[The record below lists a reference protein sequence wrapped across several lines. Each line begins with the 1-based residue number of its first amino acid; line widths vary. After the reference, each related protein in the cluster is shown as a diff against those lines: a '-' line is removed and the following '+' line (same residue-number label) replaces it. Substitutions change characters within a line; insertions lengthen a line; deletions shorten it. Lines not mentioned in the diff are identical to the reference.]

1 VKRRTVFNA
10 KRKKAPNPLRV
21 DPTRTASL
29 RRKFIREV
37 KSKFARLRYD
47 IFRLIVEEDAL
58 GLHPRPNPFALNF
71 AMPMNCGGPGS
82 GIPGP
87 CPSGVAAPDEVGGEG
102 RSSILDKLKAAGA
115 KAGAVEHFLKEK
127 FVQQF
132 EKLPSPVQTVL
143 TAVYHT
149 AFAGWTASQALAE
162 RTSIERGSTP
172 EQAAKL
178 RGVLS
183 AADLALFKPLSI
195 GLTASGVGAGVQSA
209 TWIVPPA
216 TGAYLAYSTARNPM
230 ATYRAA
236 KGLVKEGVGKLAG
249 GLKGF
254 LSKRTQPVGNA
265 KDSALSDDDARTIAE
280 ALERQGYNDWYI
292 AILTAVLEELAEAP
306 KEKAVELA
314 DLIFKENPTDKSTP
328 SADDAAVLFPAKNV
342 VGNARWNFHSNP
354 DKIKAFKQW
363 LKAQMDATIRSRTE
377 EQLWAAYVEEGFKKG
392 AGRAFDD
399 TKKAQRIIDENKE
412 GLDFYRGTKEEF
424 LRSSFARPV
433 AVEKVKLLAG
443 RSFDELE
450 GVTSQMAQRMT
461 RALADGLVQGKSPR
475 DIARDLDNDL
485 DIGRERALTIART
498 EIIRAHAEGQLE
510 ALSQLGVEEVGVAVE
525 WSTTGDDK
533 VCELCEP
540 LEGVVLKLEEARGLL
555 PRHPN
560 CRCAWIPANV
570 GEDDDNQK
578 DTKSSIADSLDESV
592 EREGGNDRS
601 AWTGADASIS
611 PNRPEPIVGN
621 DLKEFSRFIVGGG

>member
-1 VKRRTVFNA
+1 
-10 KRKKAPNPLRV
+10 
-21 DPTRTASL
+21 
-29 RRKFIREV
+29 
-37 KSKFARLRYD
+37 
-47 IFRLIVEEDAL
+47 
-58 GLHPRPNPFALNF
+58 
-71 AMPMNCGGPGS
+71 
-82 GIPGP
+82 
-87 CPSGVAAPDEVGGEG
+87 
-102 RSSILDKLKAAGA
+102 
-115 KAGAVEHFLKEK
+115 
-127 FVQQF
+127 
-132 EKLPSPVQTVL
+132 
-143 TAVYHT
+143 
-149 AFAGWTASQALAE
+149 
-162 RTSIERGSTP
+162 
-172 EQAAKL
+172 
-178 RGVLS
+178 
-183 AADLALFKPLSI
+183 
-195 GLTASGVGAGVQSA
+195 ASGVGAGVQSA

-412 GLDFYRGTKEEF
+412 GLDFYRETKEEF

-433 AVEKVKLLAG
+433 AVEKVKLLAD
-443 RSFDELE
+443 RNFDELE

-498 EIIRAHAEGQLE
+498 ETIRAHAEGQLE

-525 WSTTGDDK
+525 W
-533 VCELCEP
+533 
-540 LEGVVLKLEEARGLL
+540 
-555 PRHPN
+555 
-560 CRCAWIPANV
+560 
-570 GEDDDNQK
+570 
-578 DTKSSIADSLDESV
+578 
-592 EREGGNDRS
+592 
-601 AWTGADASIS
+601 
-611 PNRPEPIVGN
+611 
-621 DLKEFSRFIVGGG
+621 

>member
-1 VKRRTVFNA
+1 
-10 KRKKAPNPLRV
+10 
-21 DPTRTASL
+21 
-29 RRKFIREV
+29 
-37 KSKFARLRYD
+37 
-47 IFRLIVEEDAL
+47 
-58 GLHPRPNPFALNF
+58 
-71 AMPMNCGGPGS
+71 
-82 GIPGP
+82 
-87 CPSGVAAPDEVGGEG
+87 
-102 RSSILDKLKAAGA
+102 

-230 ATYRAA
+230 ATYGAA
-236 KGLVKEGVGKLAG
+236 KGLAKEGVGKLAG

-306 KEKAVELA
+306 KEKDVELA
-314 DLIFKENPTDKSTP
+314 DLLSKENPTHTSTP
-328 SADDAAVLFPAKNV
+328 SADDPAVLFRANNV

-412 GLDFYRGTKEEF
+412 G
-424 LRSSFARPV
+424 
-433 AVEKVKLLAG
+433 
-443 RSFDELE
+443 
-450 GVTSQMAQRMT
+450 
-461 RALADGLVQGKSPR
+461 
-475 DIARDLDNDL
+475 
-485 DIGRERALTIART
+485 
-498 EIIRAHAEGQLE
+498 
-510 ALSQLGVEEVGVAVE
+510 
-525 WSTTGDDK
+525 
-533 VCELCEP
+533 
-540 LEGVVLKLEEARGLL
+540 
-555 PRHPN
+555 
-560 CRCAWIPANV
+560 
-570 GEDDDNQK
+570 
-578 DTKSSIADSLDESV
+578 
-592 EREGGNDRS
+592 
-601 AWTGADASIS
+601 
-611 PNRPEPIVGN
+611 
-621 DLKEFSRFIVGGG
+621 